1 MSTDLAWVVVTG
13 AAVVLGLAGIVVP
26 VLPGL
31 PLILGGL
38 LVWAIVDGQWLGW
51 VALVVGALV
60 SVAAWILMYYLPGKR
75 LQAAGVPN
83 RVILVAA
90 VAGIVGFFVIPVLG
104 LPLFFV
110 AAVYLQESLRHGD
123 ARSSLPSTW
132 QAVLAYGLSI
142 LIELTAG
149 MVAATAWL
157 VAVVVPRL

>member
-1 MSTDLAWVVVTG
+1 MSTELAWTVATG
-13 AAVVLGLAGIVVP
+13 AAVVVGLIGIVVP

-38 LVWAIVDGQWLGW
+38 LVWAIVDAHWLAW
-51 VALVVGALV
+51 VALAVGVLV
-60 SVAAWILMYYLPGKR
+60 SAAAWILMYYLPGKR

-83 RVILVAA
+83 RTILLAA
-90 VAGIVGFFVIPVLG
+90 LAGVVGFFVVPVLG

-123 ARSSLPSTW
+123 TRASLPSTW

-157 VAVVVPRL
+157 IAVVGPRL

>member
-1 MSTDLAWVVVTG
+1 MSADLAWMVATG
-13 AAVVLGLAGIVVP
+13 AAVVVGLVGIVVP

-51 VALVVGALV
+51 VALVVGVLV
-60 SVAAWILMYYLPGKR
+60 SAAAWVLMYYLPSKR

-83 RVILVAA
+83 RTILVAA
-90 VAGIVGFFVIPVLG
+90 LAGIVGFFVVPVLG
-104 LPLFFV
+104 LPLFFL
-110 AAVYLQESLRHGD
+110 AAVYLQEWLRHRD
-123 ARSSLPSTW
+123 PRAALPSTW

>member
-1 MSTDLAWVVVTG
+1 MSPDLAWVVVTG

-31 PLILGGL
+31 PLVLGGL
-38 LVWAIVDGQWLGW
+38 LVWAIVGGHWLGW
-51 VALVVGALV
+51 VALVVGVLV
-60 SVAAWILMYYLPGKR
+60 SVAAWVLMYYLPGKR

-90 VAGIVGFFVIPVLG
+90 LAGIIGFFVIPVLG

-110 AAVYLQESLRHGD
+110 AAVYLQETLRHGD